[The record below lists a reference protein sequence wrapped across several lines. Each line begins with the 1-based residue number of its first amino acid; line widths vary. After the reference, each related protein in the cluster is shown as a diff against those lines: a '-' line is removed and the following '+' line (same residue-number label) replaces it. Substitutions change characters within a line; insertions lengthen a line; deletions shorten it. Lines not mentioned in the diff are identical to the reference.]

1 MGRSKQVDEKI
12 AKAPPFARPILE
24 HLRALVHE
32 TLPGVEEAIKWGMP
46 HFVWQ
51 GKNVAGMAAFKAHCG
66 FIIHGDGRQGDALG
80 QFGKLTSLE
89 GLPPEKE
96 LKAKLLAASER
107 IETEG
112 KATKPRAPK
121 PKSKVETAPPQD
133 FAAALDA
140 VPAARKVFDAF
151 PPSQQRE
158 YVAGITEAKADAT
171 RERRLTQAIEWIADG
186 KRRNWKYETR

>member
-1 MGRSKQVDEKI
+1 MAKDKRVDEKI

-24 HLRALVHE
+24 HLRALVHD

-46 HFVWQ
+46 HFVWK

-96 LKAKLLAASER
+96 LKAKLLAAAER
-107 IETEG
+107 IQTEG
-112 KATKPRAPK
+112 HATTSRAKPKPRGEPA
-121 PKSKVETAPPQD
+121 VPQG

-140 VPAARKVFDAF
+140 VPPARQAFDAF
-151 PPSQQRE
+151 SPSQQRE
-158 YVAGITEAKADAT
+158 YVDWIVEAKQDAT
-171 RERRLTQAIEWIADG
+171 RERRLKQAIEWIAEG
-186 KRRNWKYETR
+186 KRRNWKYEIR

>member
-32 TLPGVEEAIKWGMP
+32 TRPGVEEAIKWGMP

-96 LKAKLLAASER
+96 LRLNCSPPLSGTTPKARRRS
-107 IETEG
+107 
-112 KATKPRAPK
+112 RA
-121 PKSKVETAPPQD
+121 
-133 FAAALDA
+133 
-140 VPAARKVFDAF
+140 
-151 PPSQQRE
+151 
-158 YVAGITEAKADAT
+158 
-171 RERRLTQAIEWIADG
+171 RRSP
-186 KRRNWKYETR
+186 NP